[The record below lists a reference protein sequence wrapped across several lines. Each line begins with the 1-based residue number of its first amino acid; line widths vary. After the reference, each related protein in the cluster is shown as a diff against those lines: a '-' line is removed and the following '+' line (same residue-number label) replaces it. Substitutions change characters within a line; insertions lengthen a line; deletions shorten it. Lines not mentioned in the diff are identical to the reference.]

1 METKKFSKWELTVIK
16 NTAKNVSPIVAK
28 KVKIREKLEELAKEY
43 NNLQELQNRFEENV
57 KSITGGFTTED
68 LVERVV
74 ETTNSVDKNGNPI
87 KVTKYAFKYPE
98 TIIPT
103 TPAPTTPI
111 GESGVAQQYPSAPV
125 EDEANIENEA
135 FTEQTEYVEDES
147 EQLPDDEAADT
158 GIDAS
163 EFNL

>member
-28 KVKIREKLEELAKEY
+28 KTKIREKLEELAKEY
-43 NNLQELQNRFEENV
+43 NSLQELQNRFEENV
-57 KSITGGFTTED
+57 KSITGGYTTED

-87 KVTKYAFKYPE
+87 KAAKYVFKYPE
-98 TIIPT
+98 TIIPV
-103 TPAPTTPI
+103 TPI
-111 GESGVAQQYPSAPV
+111 EEDGVAQQSPSAPV
-125 EDEANIENEA
+125 EDKEDEG
-135 FTEQTEYVEDES
+135 FTEQEDFVEDKS
-147 EQLPDDEAADT
+147 EQLYDDDNTAGT

>member
-68 LVERVV
+68 LIERVV

-87 KVTKYAFKYPE
+87 KVTKYVFKYPE
-98 TIIPT
+98 TII
-103 TPAPTTPI
+103 PTTPI

-125 EDEANIENEA
+125 ENEANVENEA
-135 FTEQTEYVEDES
+135 FTEQTECVEDES